1 MAIKNENQKKP
12 ENEKQH
18 NSIGRF
24 LSIRIGS
31 YLPLCRKVKEWEWNI
46 DEILLNKRLS
56 SCIKRKDHVK
66 DKKLLYQS

>member
-1 MAIKNENQKKP
+1 MGKRIKKNLTPRLEKNQATLLQLGFTKMVIKNENQKKP

-31 YLPLCRKVKEWEWNI
+31 YLPLCRKVKE
-46 DEILLNKRLS
+46 
-56 SCIKRKDHVK
+56 
-66 DKKLLYQS
+66 